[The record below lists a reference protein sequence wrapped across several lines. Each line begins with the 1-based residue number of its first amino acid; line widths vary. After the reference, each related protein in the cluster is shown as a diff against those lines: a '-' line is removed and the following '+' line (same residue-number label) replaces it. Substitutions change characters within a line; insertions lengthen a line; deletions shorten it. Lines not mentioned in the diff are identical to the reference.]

1 MTDDRQATAVI
12 GLQWGDEGK
21 GKIVDLLARE
31 HDVVVRYNGGAN
43 AGHSVVVGGERFA
56 LHLMP
61 SGVLSPGVRSVIANG
76 VVIDPAQLL
85 REIEGLRQRGVEVGP
100 LFVSDRAH
108 VVMPYHQ
115 AEDAVRE
122 AVLAKSQGPGAAGA
136 SIGTTGRGIGPAY
149 AEKVQR
155 GSAVRVGDLGRPEVL
170 SARVRT
176 AIELKRPMFE
186 RYPEIAPREA
196 WDADAVIDRARSW
209 GDQLGPYITDT
220 RRLLVEAMDRGERVL
235 FEGANA
241 TLLDIDHGTFPFVTS
256 SSPSVLGIGTGTG
269 LPPSRIGRVVGI
281 AKAYQT
287 RVGAGPM
294 PTELLDATGARIRER
309 GREFGT
315 TTGRPRRCGWLDL
328 VALRYA
334 VELNDVD
341 EIALMLLDVLAGFD
355 ELKVCTAY
363 RVNGVETDLFDPD
376 ASALAHAQPV
386 YTTLGGFDDDVTGAR
401 SVEDLPAGAIAYA
414 SFISEFVGVPIATV
428 SVGPDRVQTISVA
441 REATP

>member
-1 MTDDRQATAVI
+1 MSRHTTDPRSTAVV

-21 GKIVDLLARE
+21 GKIVDLLAGE

-76 VVIDPAQLL
+76 VVLDPEQLFT
-85 REIEGLRQRGVEVGP
+85 EIEALESRGVKLGP

-108 VVMPYHQ
+108 VVMPYHK
-115 AEDAVRE
+115 AEDQVRE
-122 AVLAKSQGPGAAGA
+122 AILSGGIGGA

-155 GSAVRVGDLGRPEVL
+155 GAAVRVGDLQRPDVL
-170 SARVRT
+170 AARVRT
-176 AIELKRPMFE
+176 AIEMKRHLFE
-186 RYPEIAPREA
+186 AHAASVPRES
-196 WDADAVIDRARSW
+196 WDADAIVEQAASW
-209 GDQLGPYITDT
+209 GARLSPSIADT
-220 RRLLVEAMDRGERVL
+220 RRLLRDAIDAGERVL

-256 SSPSVLGIGTGTG
+256 SAPSVLGIGTGTG
-269 LPPSRIGRVVGI
+269 LPPRSIGRVVGI

-294 PTELLDATGARIRER
+294 PTELLDATGDAIREK

-334 VELNDVD
+334 VEINDVD
-341 EIALMLLDVLAGFD
+341 EIALMLLDVLAGLD
-355 ELKVCTAY
+355 ELKLCTAY
-363 RVNGVETDLFDPD
+363 RVDGVETDVFDPD
-376 ASALAHAQPV
+376 ASALAQAEPV
-386 YTTLGGFDDDVTGAR
+386 YTTLEGFAEDVTQAR
-401 SVEDLPAGAIAYA
+401 STDDLPA
-414 SFISEFVGVPIATV
+414 
-428 SVGPDRVQTISVA
+428 
-441 REATP
+441 

>member
-1 MTDDRQATAVI
+1 MV

-21 GKIVDLLARE
+21 GKIVDLLAGT

-56 LHLMP
+56 LHLLP
-61 SGVLSPGVRSVIANG
+61 SGVLSPRVRSVIANG
-76 VVIDPAQLL
+76 VVLDPDQLL
-85 REIEGLRQRGVEVGP
+85 REIEVLRGRGVEMGP

-122 AVLAKSQGPGAAGA
+122 SVLARDGSGA

-155 GSAVRVGDLGRPEVL
+155 GSAVRVSDLCRPDVL
-170 SARVRT
+170 ESRVRS
-176 AIELKRPMFE
+176 AIELKRPLFE
-186 RYPEIAPREA
+186 RYPEHAPPA
-196 WDADAVIDRARSW
+196 SWDPALVVDRALAW
-209 GDQLGPYITDT
+209 GERLASYVTDT
-220 RRLLVEAMDRGERVL
+220 RRLLHDAVSGGERVL

-241 TLLDIDHGTFPFVTS
+241 TLLDIDHGTFPYVTS

-269 LPPSRIGRVVGI
+269 LPPAFIGRVVGI

-294 PTELLDATGARIRER
+294 PTELLDATGDTIRER

-334 VELNDVD
+334 VEINDVD

-355 ELKVCTAY
+355 RLKVCTSY
-363 RVNGVETDLFDPD
+363 RIDGRETDVFDPD
-376 ASALAHAQPV
+376 ASALGSAEPV
-386 YTTLGGFDDDVTGAR
+386 YTTLDGFAQNVTGAR
-401 SVEDLPAGAIAYA
+401 RLEDLPASAQAYVA
-414 SFISEFVGVPIATV
+414 FVADYVGVPVSTI

-441 REATP
+441 REATL